1 MPLTRANARDRE
13 AGGTAITETAATA
26 GRRRNTA
33 RARAAQAEDRVA
45 DNPAQGVRER
55 DGDGRARTRNMNRGN
70 LRRSFS
76 VPNLDEGEIY
86 KLKQ

>member
-1 MPLTRANARDRE
+1 MPVTRATAANA
-13 AGGTAITETAATA
+13 ATAATA
-26 GRRRNTA
+26 ANTGTAGRQRNTA

-45 DNPAQGVRER
+45 VNPAQGVRER
-55 DGDGRARTRNMNRGN
+55 GGRARTRNINRGN

-86 KLKQ
+86 KLRQ

>member
-13 AGGTAITETAATA
+13 ARGTAITETAATA

-86 KLKQ
+86 RLKQ